1 MEGTDYMSQNKL
13 FFASD
18 YQEGAHPRIL
28 KRLEE
33 TNLIQS
39 TGYGK
44 DDICES
50 ARERKCGAMLGEAV
64 VIPEP
69 ELLPYFYH
77 HEAAWC
83 TAGQGQDIGHSV

>member
-1 MEGTDYMSQNKL
+1 MALKKEKL
-13 FFASD
+13 CFASD

-33 TNLIQS
+33 TNLLQS

-50 ARERKCGAMLGEAV
+50 ARERIRIACGCPKAAV
-64 VIPEP
+64 HFLI
-69 ELLPYFYH
+69 
-77 HEAAWC
+77 
-83 TAGQGQDIGHSV
+83 